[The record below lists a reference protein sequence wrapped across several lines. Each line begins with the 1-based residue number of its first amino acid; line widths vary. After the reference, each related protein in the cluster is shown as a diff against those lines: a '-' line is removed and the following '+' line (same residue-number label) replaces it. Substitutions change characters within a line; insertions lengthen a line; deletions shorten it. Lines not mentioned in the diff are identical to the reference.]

1 MDGGGGA
8 GVDIEVDAQS
18 AEGVLDEG
26 MVLIHDILRG
36 AAVLAG
42 LDGDGHAVLVGTAD
56 EEDILPAETEVT
68 DIDVGRD
75 IDAGQM
81 ADVHRAVCVRKR
93 AGYEGSFKILFH
105 NPQK

>member
-1 MDGGGGA
+1 MDGGAGA
-8 GVDIEVDAQS
+8 GVDVEVDAQP
-18 AEGVLDEG
+18 AEGVFDKR
-26 MVLIHDILRG
+26 MILIHDILRG
-36 AAVLAG
+36 TAVLAG
-42 LDGDGHAVLVGTAD
+42 LDGDGHAVFVGTAD
-56 EEDILPAETEVT
+56 EEDILTAETEVT

-93 AGYEGSFKILFH
+93 AGYEGSFKNLFH